1 MGCLETCQNIYV
13 YVCVY
18 DRRCPIEYHV
28 KHMPDGMAATGSDNV
43 AENLPNMNVRK
54 YVYQIEER

>member
-1 MGCLETCQNIYV
+1 MCVFIYE
-13 YVCVY
+13 
-18 DRRCPIEYHV
+18 RRCPIEYHV

-54 YVYQIEER
+54 YVYQIER